1 MLMFGKLLQI
11 LHIWLT
17 VKTSKNV
24 VKSLKTTAM
33 ENTLK
38 KKWKIGVRFL
48 VWKYLCAW
56 LIVIK
61 GGINT
66 LIFDIFEYGTEY
78 GTEYSAE
85 SGAKEYFVFERLQK
99 ETS

>member
-1 MLMFGKLLQI
+1 M
-11 LHIWLT
+11 
-17 VKTSKNV
+17 
-24 VKSLKTTAM
+24 
-33 ENTLK
+33 
-38 KKWKIGVRFL
+38 
-48 VWKYLCAW
+48 WKYLCAW

-66 LIFDIFEYGTEY
+66 LIFYIFEYRTEY

>member
-1 MLMFGKLLQI
+1 MHL
-11 LHIWLT
+11 
-17 VKTSKNV
+17 
-24 VKSLKTTAM
+24 
-33 ENTLK
+33 
-38 KKWKIGVRFL
+38 KKWKMGVRSL

-61 GGINT
+61 EGINT

-78 GTEYSAE
+78 GTEYSGE